1 MNYQSS
7 SPCRFDFVI
16 RPPAT
21 MVFWYPSF
29 SGIKSNKNLFK
40 IYRTEIYSN
49 KNIRAHKTVTSFKM
63 H

>member
-29 SGIKSNKNLFK
+29 NGIKSNKVYLK
-40 IYRTEIYSN
+40 SIELRS
-49 KNIRAHKTVTSFKM
+49 RATRK
-63 H
+63 